1 MLVDNHVHHAF
12 RIARASN
19 AVNKGGD

>member
-1 MLVDNHVHHAF
+1 VFINNHVHHAS

-19 AVNKGGD
+19 AVNRGGD